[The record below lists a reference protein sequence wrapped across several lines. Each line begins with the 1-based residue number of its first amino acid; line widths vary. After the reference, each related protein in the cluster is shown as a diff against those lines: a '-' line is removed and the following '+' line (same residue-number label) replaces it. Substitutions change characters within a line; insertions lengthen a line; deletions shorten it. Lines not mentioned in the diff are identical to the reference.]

1 MDSVAPGTIEQT
13 VSLLRDAARAMLSPT
28 TSAADTVRAIHAAV
42 DALQAQESGLLSE
55 MDESKA
61 HEADGAPSIMVWA
74 ARELGQDSKVT
85 RQMVRAART
94 MRDLPAFGAAARAGR
109 LSHDHVNAM
118 TYALKHVGHDETV
131 ANEDDLLTVAS
142 HTTPREL
149 FALMRT
155 CKAIAHSDELDEK
168 WLAGMDKEDFQC
180 KPVGDGYHP
189 SGFFGIDLGAKV
201 AAFLKAASVPR
212 DADDDRT
219 NAQRRIDALDEL
231 MTRVLG
237 AGLPATGGVRPHL
250 SVVTD
255 AETLKDAINGAVTK
269 ARQGELLDRE
279 PAILEGFGPIGPA
292 LLAYIAFGGNLTPI
306 LVAGFK
312 ENRKVLDAG
321 RTRRLATKKQA
332 AIVRWRQ
339 KGHCAN
345 RGCHHP
351 IGEIHH
357 VIAWLDGGPT
367 DLENLAGLCRKCH
380 ALVTLGRLTM
390 TGTWDAGY
398 TFATSRAGPLA
409 RTG

>member
-1 MDSVAPGTIEQT
+1 MDSAATDTVEQT
-13 VSLLRDAARAMLSPT
+13 IGLFRSAAQARRSPT
-28 TSAADTVRAIHAAV
+28 TPAADEVRANYAV
-42 DALQAQESGLLSE
+42 INALQARNADLLAE
-55 MDESKA
+55 IAETKA
-61 HEADGAPSIMVWA
+61 HETDGAPSITVWA
-74 ARELGQDSKVT
+74 ARELGQDPKVT

-118 TYALKHVGHDETV
+118 TYALKHVGHEETIT
-131 ANEDDLLTVAS
+131 NEGDLLTVATS
-142 HTTPREL
+142 VPPREL

-155 CKAIAHSDELDEK
+155 CKAIAHADELDEK

-180 KPVGDGYHP
+180 TPVGDGYHP

-201 AAFLKAASVPR
+201 AAFLQAASVPR
-212 DADDDRT
+212 DGDDDRT

-255 AETLKDAINGAVTK
+255 AETLKDAINGAATN
-269 ARQGELLDRE
+269 ARQTELLDRE
-279 PAILEGFGPIGPA
+279 PAVLEGFGPIGPA
-292 LLAYIAFGGNLTPI
+292 LLAYIAFGGELTPI

-312 ENRKVLDAG
+312 ENRRILDAG
-321 RTRRLATKKQA
+321 RKRIATNKQRS
-332 AIVRWRQ
+332 IIRWRQ
-339 KGHCAN
+339 KGRCAN

-357 VIAWLDGGPT
+357 VFAYADGGRT
-367 DLENLAGLCRKCH
+367 TIDNLAGLCRKCH
-380 ALVTLGRLTM
+380 ALVTIGRLVM
-390 TGTWDAGY
+390 TGTHDTGY
-398 TFATSRAGPLA
+398 TFTTSRAGPLA